1 MMDHEHEIAARADD
15 RQRRDPDHDQSRAR
29 CALAEMTVACRQSPR
44 SRLLAFV
51 PA

>member
-1 MMDHEHEIAARADD
+1 MIKVALAARL
-15 RQRRDPDHDQSRAR
+15 PK
-29 CALAEMTVACRQSPR
+29 MTVACRQSPR